1 VKIEAAQIPPLVCLA
16 ACATALSNAWAGE
29 GRGGARSA
37 AAARMI
43 RYRQPT
49 IPFSREDAARSH
61 LSSLPLAFDGYNVGI
76 TEDFFESCR
85 YTVV

>member
-1 VKIEAAQIPPLVCLA
+1 MKIEAAQIPPPVCLA

-49 IPFSREDAARSH
+49 IYHFHARTPPDHIYH
-61 LSSLPLAFDGYNVGI
+61 LYH
-76 TEDFFESCR
+76 
-85 YTVV
+85 

>member
-1 VKIEAAQIPPLVCLA
+1 MKIEAAQIPPPVCLA

-43 RYRQPT
+43 RFR
-49 IPFSREDAARSH
+49 SRPYHFHARTPPDHIYH
-61 LSSLPLAFDGYNVGI
+61 LYH
-76 TEDFFESCR
+76 
-85 YTVV
+85 

>member
-1 VKIEAAQIPPLVCLA
+1 MKIEAAQIPPLVCLA

-43 RYRQPT
+43 RYHT
-49 IPFSREDAARSH
+49 IFTRGRRP
-61 LSSLPLAFDGYNVGI
+61 I
-76 TEDFFESCR
+76 TSIIFTTS
-85 YTVV
+85 V